1 MTLGIKVNRQGTVAW
16 LVNDFDN
23 SENYSITQ
31 VEINTHNIFGTVMVA
46 IFAPQFLP
54 AIVGIASNS

>member
-1 MTLGIKVNRQGTVAW
+1 MAGFMARRWRQG
-16 LVNDFDN
+16 N

-31 VEINTHNIFGTVMVA
+31 VEINTHNIFRTVMVA

-54 AIVGIASNS
+54 AIVGIASNSQGVF